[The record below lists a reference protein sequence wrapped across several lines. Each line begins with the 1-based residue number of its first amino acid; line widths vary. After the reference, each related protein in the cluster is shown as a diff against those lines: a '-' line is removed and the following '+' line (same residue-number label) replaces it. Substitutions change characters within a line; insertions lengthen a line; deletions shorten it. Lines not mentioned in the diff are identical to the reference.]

1 MIVYRKVLVIGCFF
15 FDSIRRDK
23 ISSILYKFPPRT
35 KWSYTIEQKAINMS
49 VKTPLKVVNELMDSD
64 ENNSP
69 LGDEQKNIVLSIV
82 QQINTILRKVQETV
96 KDKEYVDTSLPS
108 VQDTKDTINTNDTND
123 TNDTKPQTKTQ
134 TKGDLLGDHVKI
146 TRYGKNEKDEFS
158 LETTQDVYVPAYIR
172 RK

>member
-1 MIVYRKVLVIGCFF
+1 
-15 FDSIRRDK
+15 
-23 ISSILYKFPPRT
+23 
-35 KWSYTIEQKAINMS
+35 MS

-82 QQINTILRKVQETV
+82 QQLNTILRKVQETA

-108 VQDTKDTINTNDTND
+108 AQDTND
-123 TNDTKPQTKTQ
+123 TNDTKPQ

>member
-1 MIVYRKVLVIGCFF
+1 
-15 FDSIRRDK
+15 
-23 ISSILYKFPPRT
+23 
-35 KWSYTIEQKAINMS
+35 MS

-64 ENNSP
+64 ENNAA

-82 QQINTILRKVQETV
+82 QQLNTILRKVQETV

-108 VQDTKDTINTNDTND
+108 VQDT
-123 TNDTKPQTKTQ
+123 NDTKTDTKTQ

>member
-1 MIVYRKVLVIGCFF
+1 
-15 FDSIRRDK
+15 
-23 ISSILYKFPPRT
+23 
-35 KWSYTIEQKAINMS
+35 MS

-64 ENNSP
+64 ENNAP

-82 QQINTILRKVQETV
+82 QQLNTILRKVQETV

-108 VQDTKDTINTNDTND
+108 AQDTKDTNDTKAQ
-123 TNDTKPQTKTQ
+123 TNDTKSDTKTQ

-146 TRYGKNEKDEFS
+146 TRYGKNEKEELS